1 MGLLGIFLIALLLG
15 LPVLV
20 SLGLSASIYLLLN
33 STISPEIMASA
44 TYGGMDS
51 FTRLSIP
58 LFILAGQIMMTG
70 GVSRRLVNVAKRCFR
85 DPISSV
91 GNISILSSAFFGA
104 VCGSSA
110 ATVSAIGG
118 IMSPEMERAHYQKA
132 YTAALIA
139 AAGFLGILIPP
150 SGPLVIYA
158 VAADQSVGKLFI
170 AVITTGVIFT
180 AAFIVLNKLICRK
193 WLEPGAVQ
201 IQTEP
206 PHEESV
212 WATIV
217 DAIPALLM
225 PIIILGGI
233 YGGIFTPTE
242 AAAVA
247 CVYGL
252 FVSFFI
258 YRSLK
263 LSDLPGI
270 LRASA
275 TSSANILIIIGVAN
289 FFGRVLTIFKVPQ
302 AVATFI
308 TSISDNKFVI
318 LMIINVFLL
327 VLGMFMETATA
338 IVLTTPILL
347 PLVTS
352 VGMDPIHFGIMMI
365 VNLSVGLITPPMAL
379 NMFVS
384 SQITDVSIG
393 KMVKPILPYIVT
405 SVLLLGLVI
414 YIPAIS
420 MWLPKLLWG

>member
-1 MGLLGIFLIALLLG
+1 MGLLGVFLVLLLLG

-20 SLGLSASIYLLLN
+20 SLGLSASVYLLMN
-33 STISPEIMASA
+33 SSISPEIMASA

-70 GVSRRLVNVAKRCFR
+70 GVSRRLVNVAKMCFK
-85 DPISSV
+85 DPVSGV

-118 IMSPEMERAHYQKA
+118 IMSPEMDRAHYKKA

-170 AVITTGVIFT
+170 AVITTGIMFT
-180 AAFIVLNKLICRK
+180 VAFIILNRLICRK
-193 WLEPGAVQ
+193 WVEAEGLKPAVDDGEKVSKLH
-201 IQTEP
+201 TL
-206 PHEESV
+206 
-212 WATIV
+212 V

-225 PIIILGGI
+225 PLIILGGI

-247 CVYGL
+247 CIYGL
-252 FVSFFI
+252 IVSFFI
-258 YRSLK
+258 YKSLK
-263 LSDLPGI
+263 LSDLPKI
-270 LRASA
+270 FKASA
-275 TSSANILIIIGVAN
+275 ISSANILLIIGVAN

-308 TSISDNKFVI
+308 TGISDNRFVI
-318 LMIINVFLL
+318 LLIINLFLL
-327 VLGMFMETATA
+327 ILGMFMETATA

-347 PLVTS
+347 PLV
-352 VGMDPIHFGIMMI
+352 VNLGMDPIHFGIMMI

-393 KMVKPILPYIVT
+393 KMVKPIIPYIAV
-405 SVLLLGLVI
+405 SVALLLLVI
-414 YIPAIS
+414 YIPGIS